1 MKENKGYMQ
10 PMRALY
16 AGALTLALS
25 VGGCGNDGPY
35 DYENRSTRQA
45 YENVKK
51 NMELHGRLKHSGKW
65 SAILLKAA
73 QQNGKIEDPLTMS
86 DLAWLIE
93 LERNRDDKTY
103 DWQE

>member
-1 MKENKGYMQ
+1 
-10 PMRALY
+10 
-16 AGALTLALS
+16 
-25 VGGCGNDGPY
+25 
-35 DYENRSTRQA
+35 
-45 YENVKK
+45 
-51 NMELHGRLKHSGKW
+51 MELNGRLKHSGKW

>member
-10 PMRALY
+10 PMRAIY
-16 AGALTLALS
+16 AGVLTLALAVS
-25 VGGCGNDGPY
+25 GCGSDEPY
-35 DYENRSTRQA
+35 DYDSSSTRQA

-51 NMELHGRLKHSGKW
+51 NMELNGRLKHSGKW